1 MKYKILSAVLIA
13 ALAVAALPAA
23 ASDLWIHIRVD
34 GGKKGEQV
42 SINLPVSLVESLAPV
57 IQSKRGRSGGLRFDD
72 DEVSVSDLRRA
83 WRALDRE
90 GDSTLLT
97 VRDGSSKV
105 RIAKERGYL
114 LVEADDDGKVRMKLP
129 GAVVEAMLSGH
140 GDEIDLA
147 GALRALARH
156 GKGELVTV
164 VDGDETVRIWIDDR
178 EGQ

>member
-13 ALAVAALPAA
+13 ALAAAAVPAA

-57 IQSKRGRSGGLRFDD
+57 VQSKRGRSGGLRFDD

-83 WRALDRE
+83 WRELDRE

-105 RIAKERGYL
+105 RIAKQRGYL

-129 GAVVEAMLSGH
+129 GAVVEAMLSGD

-178 EGQ
+178 EE